1 MSFRE
6 KSAWL
11 MGALMLG
18 AGAYYLTMAF
28 AVWGETGSAAPPLAL
43 FIPFTLL
50 VVIASVAGQTTLAL
64 LTPREAN
71 APADEREKPLLDR
84 AGHWSGL
91 MLAAGTVTSLL
102 YFFDHQNGVL
112 LFHTIMG
119 SLIVSQLAD
128 YALQIALIRRAS

>member
-6 KSAWL
+6 KSAWF
-11 MGALMLG
+11 MGALMVG
-18 AGAYYLTMAF
+18 AGAFYVNMAL
-28 AVWGETGSAAPPLAL
+28 AVSGEVGAAAPPIAI

-50 VVIASVAGQTTLAL
+50 VVIASVVGQTTLAL
-64 LTPREAN
+64 LTPRAAN

-91 MLAAGTVTSLL
+91 VLAAGTVTSLL
-102 YFFDHQNGVL
+102 YFFDHQNGLL

-119 SLIVSQLAD
+119 SLIVAQIAE
-128 YALQIALIRRAS
+128 YGLQIALIRRPS

>member
-18 AGAYYLTMAF
+18 AGAYYVNMAL
-28 AVWGETGSAAPPLAL
+28 AVMGETGAAAPPIAI

-50 VVIASVAGQTTLAL
+50 VVIASVVGQTALAL

-84 AGHWSGL
+84 AGRWSGL
-91 MLAAGTVTSLL
+91 VLAAGTVTSLL

-112 LFHTIMG
+112 LFHTIMC
-119 SLIVSQLAD
+119 SLIVSQIAE
-128 YALQIALIRRAS
+128 YGIQIALIRQPY